1 MADNLSVKVAV
12 RVRPLVDHEI
22 SKGCKDILDVITEN
36 DQIIVRS
43 IEKDK
48 AFSFNYVLPA
58 QAPQNELYS
67 RCVQPLIANIFKVSC
82 F

>member
-1 MADNLSVKVAV
+1 MTDNLSVKVAV
-12 RVRPLVDHEI
+12 RVRPLVDHEVA
-22 SKGCKDILDVITEN
+22 KGCKDIIDIVEEN

-48 AFSFNYVLPA
+48 AFSFNYVFSA

-67 RCVQPLIANIFKVSC
+67 RCVKPLIDNIFKVSS
-82 F
+82 